1 MLSLYRMKEHFRNI
15 IRIFVAFLMLAG
27 GNFVFALAHGD
38 CLISS
43 HGHITCEMECCQE
56 NPCIEEDEEG
66 IVVKAD
72 ESDSCCNT
80 HIDQAMEQDVTLPV
94 ISNTTELSKTIFANS
109 DPVQNN
115 LEPNGF
121 TSIIHKNRTTNILL
135 KTSVL
140 RI

>member
-1 MLSLYRMKEHFRNI
+1 
-15 IRIFVAFLMLAG
+15 MLAG
-27 GNFVFALAHGD
+27 GNFVFALAHVD
-38 CLISS
+38 CFISS

-56 NPCIEEDEEG
+56 NPCLEEDEEG
-66 IVVKAD
+66 IMIITD
-72 ESDSCCNT
+72 ESDSCCKT

-94 ISNTTELSKTIFANS
+94 ISNTTELSKTIFANT

-115 LEPNGF
+115 LEPKGF

-135 KTSVL
+135 ITSVL